1 MDTEKLLKLSSA
13 FSPRV
18 PIDSRSLFCGRINQ
32 ISQLMEIVGE
42 RGLHGILFGERGVG
56 KTSLVYI
63 LNELLNEVI
72 GKSFVLHIPCNTVPS
87 FDEIARHVAN
97 KLTFFRRTKRVGFSS
112 DDTVEQIDLSSM
124 LSDEPT
130 VAEVGEIL
138 ALLKPPAVIVLD
150 EFDRIRNS
158 DDRTKIAN
166 LVKSLS
172 DKSAGVTLV
181 LVGVA
186 HDVLELIGHHPS
198 IERCLRQVR
207 MPIMSPEELKEII
220 DKGLA
225 ILQMTIHDHV
235 EDVIIESSAG
245 FPHFTHLLARN
256 CAKSAI
262 SEDSN
267 HIDVGHFTASLDL
280 AMQDI
285 QESLR
290 NAYEQATLSTKPT
303 MFKEVLLA
311 CALAPLDEHG
321 TFQAKDLESALGK
334 ILKRSV
340 KLTDY
345 VYHLGKLSSGERGNI
360 FEKIGTEKRHRYR
373 FTNPLMRPYIRLE
386 AQRAGINGS
395 ITNGEQLVLWET

>member
-1 MDTEKLLKLSSA
+1 M
-13 FSPRV
+13 
-18 PIDSRSLFCGRINQ
+18 
-32 ISQLMEIVGE
+32 GE
-42 RGLHGILFGERGVG
+42 RGFHGILFGERGVG
-56 KTSLVYI
+56 KTSLVYV
-63 LNELLNEVI
+63 LNELLNEMI
-72 GKSFVLHIPCNTVPS
+72 GKSFVLHVPCNTVPS
-87 FDEIARHVAN
+87 FDEIARHIAH
-97 KLTFFRRTKRVGFSS
+97 KLTFFRRTKRIGFST
-112 DDTVEQIDLSSM
+112 DDVVEQIDLSSM
-124 LSDEPT
+124 LSEQPT

-150 EFDRIRNS
+150 EFDRVRS
-158 DDRTKIAN
+158 SEDRTKIAD

-172 DKSAGVTLV
+172 DVSAGVTLV

-207 MPIMSPEELKEII
+207 MPIMSPDELREII
-220 DKGLA
+220 EKG
-225 ILQMTIHDHV
+225 MTILDMTIDGNV

-245 FPHFTHLLARN
+245 FPHFTHLLSRN
-256 CAKSAI
+256 CAKAAI
-262 SEDSN
+262 SEDST
-267 HIDVGHFTASLDL
+267 HIGVDHFTSSLDL

-303 MFKEVLLA
+303 MFREVLLA

-321 TFQAKDLESALGK
+321 TFQAKDLENALGK
-334 ILKRSV
+334 ILKKNV

-345 VYHLGKLSSGERGNI
+345 AYHLGKLSSAERGSI

-373 FTNPLMRPYIRLE
+373 FSNPLMRPYIRLE
-386 AQRAGINGS
+386 AQRAGINDGT
-395 ITNGEQLVLWET
+395 IEGEQLLLWKM